1 MADQSLVCI
10 TCPIGCR
17 LTLIEDASESHGFRI
32 EGNQC
37 KRGTAYA
44 IEEMTHPTRMIP
56 TTVVIKHSHLK
67 RLPVRT
73 EAPVPKELIFDCMD
87 EINKV
92 SVEAPVKMG
101 DVVLENIL
109 GTGVN
114 IIATRSMAV
123 VD

>member
-1 MADQSLVCI
+1 MSAKDLICI

-17 LTLIEDASESHGFRI
+17 LTLIQDDTAENGYII

-37 KRGTAYA
+37 KRGIKYA

-56 TTVVIKHSHLK
+56 TTVVIEGAMLN

-73 EAPVPKELIFDCMD
+73 ENPVPKGMIFDCMK

-92 SVEAPVKMG
+92 VLQAPVKMG
-101 DVVLENIL
+101 DIVIENIL
-109 GTGVN
+109 DTGVN
-114 IIATRSMAV
+114 IIATRSMERV
-123 VD
+123 